1 MAKRKSGSI
10 AVPFLVTIFLGLIII
25 GGLAFGLYNY
35 LGLNKSAPLD
45 EPTPR
50 AASVVSE
57 EDNHTVLLIL
67 DTPEQ
72 KCSSTF
78 VLMRSKP
85 LKKNVTFI
93 GIPTNTISII
103 DGQQEHIQNSY
114 ERGGAQAA
122 VNFVN
127 QTFGITVDRYI
138 KFDSESFKKVCDVLG
153 GVSYY
158 VEPDIAGFKK
168 SGGDEYLNSRQIET
182 LITYPMFNGREVQR
196 AYIASSIMSS
206 MLNQTDGKRVADNFK
221 TSFDSIINMVNTDIT
236 AVDYKNRQYAIR
248 NMLEFGTAIA
258 NFVIIDGEVS
268 NDDFIPS
275 EKFLS
280 ELKTTYFKDW

>member
-1 MAKRKSGSI
+1 MAKKKSGRI

-25 GGLAFGLYNY
+25 GGGAFWVYNY
-35 LGLNKSAPLD
+35 LGLNQSAPLD

-50 AASVVSE
+50 TAATVSE
-57 EDNHTVLLIL
+57 EDNHTILLIL
-67 DTPEQ
+67 DEPDQ

-85 LKKNVTFI
+85 VEKKVVFI
-93 GIPTNTISII
+93 GIPTNTISIV
-103 DGQQEHIQNSY
+103 DGQQEHIKNSY
-114 ERGGAQAA
+114 ERGGAQSA

-138 KFDSESFKKVCDVLG
+138 RFDSESFRKLCDVLG
-153 GVSYY
+153 GVTYY
-158 VEPDIAGFKK
+158 VEPDIAGFKQE
-168 SGGDEYLNSRQIET
+168 GGEEYLNSRQIET

-196 AYIASSIMSS
+196 AYTASSLLSS
-206 MLNQTDGKRVADNFK
+206 MINQTDGTRVSDNFK
-221 TSFDSIINMVNTDIT
+221 TSFDLLINMVNTDIT

-248 NMLEFGTAIA
+248 NMLQYGSSIA
-258 NFVIIDGEVS
+258 NFIIMDGETS

-275 EKFLS
+275 ETFLES
-280 ELKTTYFKDW
+280 VRKTYFED

>member
-1 MAKRKSGSI
+1 MAKKKSGRI
-10 AVPFLVTIFLGLIII
+10 AVPFLVTIFLGLLII
-25 GGLAFGLYNY
+25 GGGAFWIYNY

-50 AASVVSE
+50 AAAVVTE

-67 DTPEQ
+67 DEPEQ

-85 LKKNVTFI
+85 LEKRVIFI

-114 ERGGAQAA
+114 ERGGAQSA

-127 QTFGITVDRYI
+127 QTFGITVDRYM
-138 KFDSESFKKVCDVLG
+138 KFDSESFRKVCDILG
-153 GVSYY
+153 GVTYY

-168 SGGDEYLNSRQIET
+168 EGGEEYLNSRQIET
-182 LITYPMFNGREVQR
+182 LVTYPMFNGREVQR
-196 AYIASSIMSS
+196 AYTASSVLSS
-206 MLNQTDGKRVADNFK
+206 MLNQTDGKRVADNFR
-221 TSFDSIINMVNTDIT
+221 TSFDSIINMITTDVT
-236 AVDYKNRQYAIR
+236 AVDYKNRQHAIR
-248 NMLEFGTAIA
+248 NMLENGTSIA
-258 NFVIIDGEVS
+258 NFIVLDGENS

-275 EKFLS
+275 ETFLDS
-280 ELKTTYFKDW
+280 VRTTYFED

>member
-1 MAKRKSGSI
+1 MAKKKSGGI
-10 AVPFLVTIFLGLIII
+10 AIPFLVTIFLGLLII
-25 GGLAFGLYNY
+25 GGGAFWIYNY
-35 LGLNKSAPLD
+35 LGLNKSATLT

-50 AASVVSE
+50 AAATVSV
-57 EDNHTVLLIL
+57 EDNHTILLIL
-67 DTPEQ
+67 DEPEQ

-85 LKKNVTFI
+85 IEKRVIFI

-114 ERGGAQAA
+114 DRGGAQGA

-138 KFDSESFKKVCDVLG
+138 RFDSASFRKVCDVLG
-153 GVSYY
+153 GATYF

-168 SGGDEYLNSRQIET
+168 EGGEEYLNSRQIET

-196 AYIASSIMSS
+196 AYTASSLLAA
-206 MLNQTDGKRVADNFK
+206 MLNQTDGKRVADNFR
-221 TSFDSIINMVNTDIT
+221 TSFDSIINMVTTDIT

-248 NMLEFGTAIA
+248 NMLEYGTSIA
-258 NFVIIDGEVS
+258 NFIILDGESS

-275 EKFLS
+275 ESFLES
-280 ELKTTYFKDW
+280 IRTAYFGD

>member
-1 MAKRKSGSI
+1 MAKKKSGRI

-25 GGLAFGLYNY
+25 GGGEFWIYNY

-50 AASVVSE
+50 AASTVSA
-57 EDNHTVLLIL
+57 EDNHTILLIL
-67 DTPEQ
+67 DEPEQ

-78 VLMRSKP
+78 VLMRSRP
-85 LKKNVTFI
+85 LEKKVTFI

-114 ERGGAQAA
+114 ERGGAQSA

-127 QTFGITVDRYI
+127 QTFGITIDRYI
-138 KFDSESFKKVCDVLG
+138 KFDSESFKKICDVLG
-153 GVSYY
+153 GVTYY

-168 SGGDEYLNSRQIET
+168 EGGEEYLNSRQIET

-196 AYIASSIMSS
+196 AYTASSLLSS
-206 MLNQTDGKRVADNFK
+206 MINQTDGKRVADNFK

-248 NMLEFGTAIA
+248 NMLEFGTSIA
-258 NFVIIDGEVS
+258 DFVIMDGDTS

-275 EKFLS
+275 ENFLNS
-280 ELKTTYFKDW
+280 VKTTYFKDW

>member
-1 MAKRKSGSI
+1 MAKKKSGHI
-10 AVPFLVTIFLGLIII
+10 AVPFLLTIF
-25 GGLAFGLYNY
+25 FGLLIVGGGAYGIY
-35 LGLNKSAPLD
+35 RYFGFGQSDPLD

-50 AASVVSE
+50 AAATVTA
-57 EDNHTVLLIL
+57 EDNHTILLIL
-67 DTPEQ
+67 DEPEQ
-72 KCSSTF
+72 KCTSTF

-85 LKKNVTFI
+85 LEKRVLFI

-103 DGQQEHIQNSY
+103 DGQQEHIKNSY
-114 ERGGAQAA
+114 DRGGAQAA

-138 KFDSESFKKVCDVLG
+138 KFTPEAFRKVCDVLG
-153 GVSYY
+153 GVTYY

-168 SGGDEYLNSRQIET
+168 NGGEEYLNSNQIET

-196 AYIASSIMSS
+196 AYMASSVLSS
-206 MLNQTDGKRVADNFK
+206 MINQTDGKRVADNFK
-221 TSFDSIINMVNTDIT
+221 ASFDSIINMVSTDIT

-248 NMLEFGTAIA
+248 NMLENGTSIA
-258 NFVIIDGEVS
+258 NFIIIDGETS

-275 EKFLS
+275 ETFINDMRNA
-280 ELKTTYFKDW
+280 YFKE

>member
-1 MAKRKSGSI
+1 MAKKKSGRI
-10 AVPFLVTIFLGLIII
+10 AVPFLVTIFLGLLII
-25 GGLAFGLYNY
+25 GGGAYFIYNY

-50 AASVVSE
+50 AASIVTK
-57 EDNHTVLLIL
+57 EDNHTILLIL
-67 DTPEQ
+67 DEPEQ

-85 LKKNVTFI
+85 VEKRMIFI

-114 ERGGAQAA
+114 ERGGAQSA
-122 VNFVN
+122 VKFVN
-127 QTFGITVDRYI
+127 QTFGITVDRYM
-138 KFDSESFKKVCDVLG
+138 KFDSESFRKVCDILG
-153 GVSYY
+153 GVTYY

-168 SGGDEYLNSRQIET
+168 EGGEEYLNSRQIET

-196 AYIASSIMSS
+196 AYTASSILSS
-206 MLNQTDGKRVADNFK
+206 MINQTDGKRVADNFK
-221 TSFDSIINMVNTDIT
+221 TSFDSIINMISTDVT
-236 AVDYKNRQYAIR
+236 AVDYKNRQHAIR
-248 NMLEFGTAIA
+248 NMLENGTSIA
-258 NFVIIDGEVS
+258 NFIVLDGETS

-275 EKFLS
+275 EAFIDS
-280 ELKTTYFKDW
+280 VRTSYFED

>member
-1 MAKRKSGSI
+1 MAQKKSGHI
-10 AVPFLVTIFLGLIII
+10 AVPFLLTIFFGLLII
-25 GGLAFGLYNY
+25 GGGAYGIYRYFGF
-35 LGLNKSAPLD
+35 GQSAPLD
-45 EPTPR
+45 KPTPR
-50 AASVVSE
+50 AAATVTA
-57 EDNHTVLLIL
+57 EDDHTILLIL
-67 DTPEQ
+67 DEPEQ

-85 LKKNVTFI
+85 LEKRVLFF

-103 DGQQEHIQNSY
+103 DGQQEHIKNSY
-114 ERGGAQAA
+114 DRGGAQSA

-138 KFDSESFKKVCDVLG
+138 KFTPEAFRKVCDVLG
-153 GVSYY
+153 GVTYF

-168 SGGDEYLNSRQIET
+168 DGGEEYLNSNQIET
-182 LITYPMFNGREVQR
+182 FITYPMFNGREVQR
-196 AYIASSIMSS
+196 AYMASSVLSA

-221 TSFDSIINMVNTDIT
+221 TSFDSIINMVTTDIT

-248 NMLEFGTAIA
+248 NMLENGTSIA
-258 NFVIIDGEVS
+258 NFIVIEGETS

-275 EKFLS
+275 EPFI
-280 ELKTTYFKDW
+280 EDMRNAYFKE

>member
-1 MAKRKSGSI
+1 MAKKKSGRI
-10 AVPFLVTIFLGLIII
+10 AVPFLVTIFLGLLII
-25 GGLAFGLYNY
+25 GGGAFWIYNY
-35 LGLNKSAPLD
+35 LGLNKSAPLN

-50 AASVVSE
+50 AAATVSA

-67 DTPEQ
+67 DEPEQ
-72 KCSSTF
+72 KCSATF

-85 LKKNVTFI
+85 IEKRVIFI
-93 GIPTNTISII
+93 GIPTTTISII

-114 ERGGAQAA
+114 DRGGAQAA

-138 KFDSESFKKVCDVLG
+138 RFDSESFRKVCDVLG
-153 GVSYY
+153 GVTYF

-168 SGGDEYLNSRQIET
+168 EGGEEYLNSRQIET

-196 AYIASSIMSS
+196 AYTASSILSA
-206 MLNQTDGKRVADNFK
+206 MLNQTDGKRVADNFR
-221 TSFDSIINMVNTDIT
+221 TSFDSIINMVTTDIT

-248 NMLEFGTAIA
+248 NMLENGTSIA
-258 NFVIIDGEVS
+258 NFFILDGENS

-275 EKFLS
+275 GDFIDSIRAE
-280 ELKTTYFKDW
+280 YFGD

>member
-1 MAKRKSGSI
+1 MAKKKKSGRI
-10 AVPFLVTIFLGLIII
+10 AVPFLLTIF
-25 GGLAFGLYNY
+25 FGLLIVGGGAYGIYNY
-35 LGLNKSAPLD
+35 FGFGKDAPLD

-50 AASVVSE
+50 AAATVSA
-57 EDNHTVLLIL
+57 EDNHTILLIL
-67 DTPEQ
+67 DEPEQ

-85 LKKNVTFI
+85 LEKRVIFI
-93 GIPTNTISII
+93 GVPTNTISII

-114 ERGGAQAA
+114 DRGGAQAA

-138 KFDSESFKKVCDVLG
+138 KFTPEAFRKVCDILG
-153 GVSYY
+153 GVTYF

-168 SGGDEYLNSRQIET
+168 EGGEEYLNSRQIET

-196 AYIASSIMSS
+196 AYTASSVLSS
-206 MLNQTDGKRVADNFK
+206 MVNQTDGKRVADNFR
-221 TSFDSIINMVNTDIT
+221 TSFDSIINMVATDIT
-236 AVDYKNRQYAIR
+236 SVDYKNRQYAIR
-248 NMLEFGTAIA
+248 NMLENGTSIA
-258 NFVIIDGEVS
+258 NFIILDGEVS

-275 EKFLS
+275 ETFLS
-280 ELKTTYFKDW
+280 EVKSTYFEG

>member
-1 MAKRKSGSI
+1 MAKKKSGHI
-10 AVPFLVTIFLGLIII
+10 AVPFLLTIF
-25 GGLAFGLYNY
+25 FGLLIVGGGAYGIY
-35 LGLNKSAPLD
+35 RYFGFGQSAPLD

-50 AASVVSE
+50 AAATVTA
-57 EDNHTVLLIL
+57 EDNHTILLIL
-67 DTPEQ
+67 DEPEQ
-72 KCSSTF
+72 KCTSTF

-85 LKKNVTFI
+85 LEKRVIFF

-103 DGQQEHIQNSY
+103 DGQQEHIKNSY
-114 ERGGAQAA
+114 DRGGAQAA

-127 QTFGITVDRYI
+127 QVFGITVDRYI
-138 KFDSESFKKVCDVLG
+138 KFTPEAFRKTCDVLG
-153 GVSYY
+153 GVTYY

-168 SGGDEYLNSRQIET
+168 SGGEEYLNSNQVET

-196 AYIASSIMSS
+196 AYTASSVLSA

-221 TSFDSIINMVNTDIT
+221 ASFDSIINMVTTDIT

-248 NMLEFGTAIA
+248 NMLENGTSIA
-258 NFVIIDGEVS
+258 NFIVIDGETS

-275 EKFLS
+275 ENFI
-280 ELKTTYFKDW
+280 EDMRNAYFKE

>member
-1 MAKRKSGSI
+1 MAKKKSGHI
-10 AVPFLVTIFLGLIII
+10 AVPFLLTIF
-25 GGLAFGLYNY
+25 FGLLIVGGGAYGIY
-35 LGLNKSAPLD
+35 RYFGFGKSAPLD

-50 AASVVSE
+50 SATTVTA
-57 EDNHTVLLIL
+57 EDNHTILLIL
-67 DTPEQ
+67 DEPEQ
-72 KCSSTF
+72 KCTSTF

-85 LKKNVTFI
+85 LEKRVLFI

-103 DGQQEHIQNSY
+103 DGQQEHIKNSY

-138 KFDSESFKKVCDVLG
+138 KFTPEAFRKTCDVLG
-153 GVSYY
+153 GVTYF
-158 VEPDIAGFKK
+158 VEPDISGFKK
-168 SGGDEYLNSRQIET
+168 SGGEEYLNSNQIET

-196 AYIASSIMSS
+196 AYMASSVLSS

-221 TSFDSIINMVNTDIT
+221 ASFDSIINMVSTDIT

-248 NMLEFGTAIA
+248 NMLENGTSIA
-258 NFVIIDGEVS
+258 NFIIIDGDTS

-275 EKFLS
+275 ETFINDMRNA
-280 ELKTTYFKDW
+280 YFKE